1 MITKKDCVVIGAG
14 YWGNNIIR
22 ELHKK
27 GRLYGII
34 DNDKKI
40 NKEIKKKNIKI
51 LHFNELKN
59 DVIKNC
65 FIATPS
71 NLHFN
76 HSKTILNYNKN
87 IFVEKP
93 LVFNIKK
100 FNEIES
106 IAIKKKKIFMVGYL
120 LLHHPALIELK
131 KKIEKEKILLI
142 KSYRK
147 GSGKIRPKD
156 NVLWNLAIHDLA
168 YIFNLLNQKIK
179 KFKIINL
186 NLWDEKIDESKIQ
199 IQFKNKINYISEFS
213 WINHEKEQKIIIQT
227 NNKFYIYN
235 ELSKNI
241 LTENDYEIIQDKSKN
256 KVIKITKKKNIN
268 FKNISALENE
278 INFFLDKADN
288 NVSYNNLSLTKSI
301 TECLENFSK
310 S

>member
-1 MITKKDCVVIGAG
+1 
-14 YWGNNIIR
+14 
-22 ELHKK
+22 
-27 GRLYGII
+27 
-34 DNDKKI
+34 
-40 NKEIKKKNIKI
+40 
-51 LHFNELKN
+51 
-59 DVIKNC
+59 
-65 FIATPS
+65 
-71 NLHFN
+71 
-76 HSKTILNYNKN
+76 
-87 IFVEKP
+87 
-93 LVFNIKK
+93 
-100 FNEIES
+100 
-106 IAIKKKKIFMVGYL
+106 
-120 LLHHPALIELK
+120 
-131 KKIEKEKILLI
+131 IEKEKILLI

-179 KFKIINL
+179 KFKIINF

-288 NVSYNNLSLTKSI
+288 NISYNNLSLTKNI

>member
-1 MITKKDCVVIGAG
+1 
-14 YWGNNIIR
+14 
-22 ELHKK
+22 
-27 GRLYGII
+27 
-34 DNDKKI
+34 
-40 NKEIKKKNIKI
+40 
-51 LHFNELKN
+51 
-59 DVIKNC
+59 
-65 FIATPS
+65 
-71 NLHFN
+71 
-76 HSKTILNYNKN
+76 
-87 IFVEKP
+87 
-93 LVFNIKK
+93 
-100 FNEIES
+100 
-106 IAIKKKKIFMVGYL
+106 MVGYL

-179 KFKIINL
+179 KFKIINF

-288 NVSYNNLSLTKSI
+288 NVSYNNLSLTKNI

>member
-1 MITKKDCVVIGAG
+1 
-14 YWGNNIIR
+14 
-22 ELHKK
+22 
-27 GRLYGII
+27 
-34 DNDKKI
+34 
-40 NKEIKKKNIKI
+40 
-51 LHFNELKN
+51 
-59 DVIKNC
+59 
-65 FIATPS
+65 
-71 NLHFN
+71 
-76 HSKTILNYNKN
+76 
-87 IFVEKP
+87 
-93 LVFNIKK
+93 
-100 FNEIES
+100 
-106 IAIKKKKIFMVGYL
+106 MVGYL

-179 KFKIINL
+179 KFKIINF

-288 NVSYNNLSLTKSI
+288 NISYNNLSLTKNI